1 MGKHIDKAP
10 WDGPAGTHTLP
21 VILGD
26 GPARQVTRGMFVVF
40 YAMVVGLAIA
50 QILPVATVLVFASM
64 PLMVRVWKVYGE
76 PKPAESP
83 FPNPVW
89 PLWFA
94 PHSFLRDPPR
104 RWPADPRDD
113 RGRDRR
119 LVTGRI
125 VSVIGR

>member
-1 MGKHIDKAP
+1 
-10 WDGPAGTHTLP
+10 
-21 VILGD
+21 
-26 GPARQVTRGMFVVF
+26 MFVVF

-89 PLWFA
+89 PLVVR
-94 PHSFLRDPPR
+94 PPLVPGDPPGR
-104 RWPADPRDD
+104 RPADPRA
-113 RGRDRR
+113 
-119 LVTGRI
+119 
-125 VSVIGR
+125 